1 MTRKDYVIIAKAL
14 ERADQPEYRKH
25 DTFQESIA
33 FSAGV
38 ELAAACIATELQ
50 MANPDRFDRDKFEAA
65 VKGN

>member
-14 ERADQPEYRKH
+14 ARAGEPAYLDTNRAAERR
-25 DTFQESIA
+25 A
-33 FSAGV
+33 FRAGV

-50 MANPDRFDRDKFEAA
+50 MDNSRFDRDKFDEA